1 MGGNPHSPFFY
12 PSFFPL
18 PPSFGGEGGVRGAFP
33 ESGKMESIKRISGR
47 LSDFSARLIQWTLVV
62 MVAVMTVLVI
72 IQVLL
77 RYIFFYSLS
86 WSEEVARYLMIWV
99 SFLAS
104 ALAVQKGLHLGMESL
119 IIRLRPPVRRKVDI
133 LTKSAVLV
141 FLLYLTVGG
150 FKISWLVR
158 EQSSPALFL
167 SMSYAYA
174 AAGVGGLFMAIQT
187 FHSLIEEWTGTAHPG
202 QV

>member
-1 MGGNPHSPFFY
+1 M
-12 PSFFPL
+12 
-18 PPSFGGEGGVRGAFP
+18 ETARKI
-33 ESGKMESIKRISGR
+33 SGKISD
-47 LSDFSARLIQWTLVV
+47 LSARLIQWTLVV

-104 ALAVQKGLHLGMESL
+104 ALAVQKGLHIGMESL
-119 IIRLRPPVRRKVDI
+119 IIRLSPAVRRKVNI
-133 LTKSAVLV
+133 LTKSALLI
-141 FLLYLTVGG
+141 FLLYLTIGG
-150 FKISWLVR
+150 FKIAWLVR

-174 AAGVGGLFMAIQT
+174 AAGFGGLFMAVQI
-187 FHSLIEEWTGTAHPG
+187 FHSLIEEWTGTAHPRQG
-202 QV
+202 

>member
-1 MGGNPHSPFFY
+1 M
-12 PSFFPL
+12 
-18 PPSFGGEGGVRGAFP
+18 ERVRKI
-33 ESGKMESIKRISGR
+33 SGKISD
-47 LSDFSARLIQWTLVV
+47 LSARLIQWTLVV

-99 SFLAS
+99 SFLAA
-104 ALAVQKGLHLGMESL
+104 ALAVQKGLHIGMESV
-119 IIRLRPPVRRKVDI
+119 IIRLRPPLRRKVNI
-133 LTKSAVLV
+133 LTKTAVLIL
-141 FLLYLTVGG
+141 LLYLTIGG
-150 FKISWLVR
+150 FQVSWLVR

-174 AAGVGGLFMAIQT
+174 AAGVGGLFMAIQM
-187 FHSLIEEWTGTAHPG
+187 FHSLVEEWTGTINPG

>member
-1 MGGNPHSPFFY
+1 
-12 PSFFPL
+12 
-18 PPSFGGEGGVRGAFP
+18 
-33 ESGKMESIKRISGR
+33 METVKRISGI
-47 LSDFSARLIQWTLVV
+47 LSDLSARLIHWTLVV

-99 SFLAS
+99 SFLAA
-104 ALAVQKGLHLGMESL
+104 ALAVQKGLHIGMESL
-119 IIRLRPPVRRKVDI
+119 IIRLRPPVRRKVNI
-133 LTKSAVLV
+133 LTKSAVLI
-141 FLLYLTVGG
+141 FLLYLAIGG

-174 AAGVGGLFMAIQT
+174 AAGVGGLFMAIQM
-187 FHSLIEEWTGTAHPG
+187 FHSLVEEWIGAAHPG
-202 QV
+202 KA

>member
-1 MGGNPHSPFFY
+1 M
-12 PSFFPL
+12 
-18 PPSFGGEGGVRGAFP
+18 ETVRKI
-33 ESGKMESIKRISGR
+33 SGKV
-47 LSDFSARLIQWTLVV
+47 SDLSARLIHWTLVV

-99 SFLAS
+99 SFLAA
-104 ALAVQKGLHLGMESL
+104 ALAVQKGLHIGMESL
-119 IIRLRPPVRRKVDI
+119 IIRLSPAMRRKVNI
-133 LTKSAVLV
+133 MTKSAVLI
-141 FLLYLTVGG
+141 FLLYLTIGG
-150 FKISWLVR
+150 FKIAWLVR

-174 AAGVGGLFMAIQT
+174 AGGVGGLFMAIQM
-187 FHSLIEEWTGTAHPG
+187 FHSLIEEWTGPALPG
-202 QV
+202 RV

>member
-1 MGGNPHSPFFY
+1 
-12 PSFFPL
+12 
-18 PPSFGGEGGVRGAFP
+18 
-33 ESGKMESIKRISGR
+33 MESIKGISDR
-47 LSDFSARLIQWTLVV
+47 LSDISIRLIKWILVV

-99 SFLAS
+99 SFLAAS
-104 ALAVQKGLHLGMESL
+104 LAVQKGLHIGMESL
-119 IIRLRPPVRRKVDI
+119 IIRLSPPVRRKVNI
-133 LTKSAVLV
+133 LSKSAILF
-141 FLLYLTVGG
+141 FLLYLTMGG
-150 FKISWLVR
+150 FKIAWLVR

-174 AAGVGGLFMAIQT
+174 AAGVGGLFMAIQM
-187 FHSLIEEWTGTAHPG
+187 FHSLIEEWTGTTQPG

>member
-1 MGGNPHSPFFY
+1 M
-12 PSFFPL
+12 
-18 PPSFGGEGGVRGAFP
+18 ERVRKI
-33 ESGKMESIKRISGR
+33 SGKISD
-47 LSDFSARLIQWTLVV
+47 LSARLIKWTLIV

-99 SFLAS
+99 SFLA
-104 ALAVQKGLHLGMESL
+104 AGLAVQKGLHIGMESV
-119 IIRLRPPVRRKVDI
+119 IIRLRPPLRRRVNI
-133 LTKSAVLV
+133 LTKTAVLI
-141 FLLYLTVGG
+141 FLLYLTIGG
-150 FKISWLVR
+150 FQVSWLVR

-174 AAGVGGLFMAIQT
+174 AAGVGGLFMAIQM
-187 FHSLIEEWTGTAHPG
+187 FHSLVEEWTGTINPG
-202 QV
+202 